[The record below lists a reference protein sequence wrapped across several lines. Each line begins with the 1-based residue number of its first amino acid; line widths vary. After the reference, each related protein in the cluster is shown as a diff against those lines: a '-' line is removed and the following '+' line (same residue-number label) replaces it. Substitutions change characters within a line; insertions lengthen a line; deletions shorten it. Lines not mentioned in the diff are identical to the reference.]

1 MRKERLHSCPELI
14 DYINEIGFLPL
25 LSMGVEGW
33 SAEEVTDED
42 CQYTRLP
49 DGGWEWPLWTWK
61 GAILQESGCAY
72 GKFLQ
77 LSPERLPPP
86 RRRKHRR
93 KHPRHPADRREPHH
107 PRPAGGLWLHRAE
120 DAEPLRRLP
129 DATGDGR
136 LYRDGRFRLS
146 TRPSRTGIWL
156 GMVSAHYARSALR
169 TRGLPPR
176 PHTTKIA
183 REDARPFQKDFAEHP
198 LAKARPPAQIIQ
210 AKQAF
215 CICPI
220 SADGVRTRS

>member
-1 MRKERLHSCPELI
+1 MT
-14 DYINEIGFLPL
+14 PL
-25 LSMGVEGW
+25 DVEGRHP
-33 SAEEVTDED
+33 SGERM
-42 CQYTRLP
+42 RLRQVLP
-49 DGGWEWPLWTWK
+49 KQGGLYQPRMVAGL
-61 GAILQESGCAY
+61 
-72 GKFLQ
+72 LQ

-176 PHTTKIA
+176 PHATKIA
-183 REDARPFQKDFAEHP
+183 RENARPFQKDFAEHP

-210 AKQAF
+210 AKSGLLYLSYLRRRRQNSLVKWNLM
-215 CICPI
+215 CLKSICAI
-220 SADGVRTRS
+220 WST